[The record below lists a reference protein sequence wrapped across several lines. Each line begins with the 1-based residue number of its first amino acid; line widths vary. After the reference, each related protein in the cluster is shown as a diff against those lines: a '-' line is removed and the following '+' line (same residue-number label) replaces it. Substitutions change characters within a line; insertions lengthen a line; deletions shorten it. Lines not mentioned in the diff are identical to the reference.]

1 MDIQAAL
8 RSGKVRRYH
17 AQPDIPAQS
26 TAEHMWGVAMLVM
39 MFYPTAS
46 VTLLKAALSHDCG
59 EVGLGDMPSPTKQA
73 APGMREILKDME
85 HDNMSSLGLEPW
97 EEHLSPTEKTALKI
111 CDVLEGL
118 QYTARHVHATGY
130 GEDTLR
136 NWINLALK
144 LPLNSQQYTF
154 LQACVNKPAVNL
166 PAL

>member
-1 MDIQAAL
+1 MNIQAAL
-8 RSGKVRRYH
+8 RSGGVQRYH
-17 AQPDIPAQS
+17 AQPDIPPQS

-46 VTLLKAALSHDCG
+46 LTLLKAALSHDCG

-73 APGMREILKDME
+73 APGVRDILKDME

-118 QYTARHVHATGY
+118 QYTAKHVLSTGQ
-130 GEDTLR
+130 GFETLN
-136 NWINLALK
+136 NWIALAQG
-144 LPLNSQQYTF
+144 LPLNSQQKAF
-154 LQACVNKPAVNL
+154 VNAVL
-166 PAL
+166 YRKEPPLRVF